1 MEKLP
6 ELFSMRELM
15 GKVEER
21 TPYVIVCFQAR
32 PRQQSL
38 TEQKLKYLKECERMN
53 LLVAEMRRSLKE
65 LDLGL
70 KGELTITSDME
81 DLSDSLFFDQVERS
95 LTVRNLSSS
104 RVFRFRQPG
113 QNSPTPPS
121 TVCQLGTPTFFSGS
135 RSCKFS
141 L

>member
-1 MEKLP
+1 MRTIVDDVMEKLP

-21 TPYVIVCFQAR
+21 TPYVIVCFQATKS
-32 PRQQSL
+32 QFSL
-38 TEQKLKYLKECERMN
+38 SELKLEYLQECERMN

-81 DLSDSLFFDQVERS
+81 DLSDSLFFDQVE
-95 LTVRNLSSS
+95 LSHS
-104 RVFRFRQPG
+104 
-113 QNSPTPPS
+113 
-121 TVCQLGTPTFFSGS
+121 
-135 RSCKFS
+135 K
-141 L
+141 

>member
-1 MEKLP
+1 MRTIVDDVMEKLP

-21 TPYVIVCFQAR
+21 TPYVIVCFQVTIS
-32 PRQQSL
+32 QLSL
-38 TEQKLKYLKECERMN
+38 KLEYLQECERMN

-81 DLSDSLFFDQVERS
+81 DLSDSLFFDQV
-95 LTVRNLSSS
+95 NLSHS
-104 RVFRFRQPG
+104 
-113 QNSPTPPS
+113 
-121 TVCQLGTPTFFSGS
+121 
-135 RSCKFS
+135 
-141 L
+141 